1 MKRKLSQKE
10 ANFLK
15 ELADLLSRNDA
26 MIAILDK
33 RVSFFIDNVEEGDCV
48 PIASCIDATSLF
60 RFTRKGEVRL
70 NRN

>member
-48 PIASCIDATSLF
+48 PIAPCIDATSLF